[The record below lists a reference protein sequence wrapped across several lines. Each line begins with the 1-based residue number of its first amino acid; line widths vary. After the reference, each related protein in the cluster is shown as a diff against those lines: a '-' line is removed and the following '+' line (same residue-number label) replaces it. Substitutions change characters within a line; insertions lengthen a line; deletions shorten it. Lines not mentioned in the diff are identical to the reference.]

1 MDILLFTDGSCVKGI
16 KASYGYLILYKE
28 SSSTT
33 YLELELYEEL
43 LENKTNNRAELLGM
57 LKGLQNVL
65 EFNIINSIKIYSDSI
80 YTIKSITEWIK
91 TWKKNGWKTANK
103 KPVKN
108 DDLIKVIDTYYNQLL
123 SKCNNV
129 IIEHIYSH
137 QKEPNKESTEWIKW
151 YGNNKVD
158 INIQKISKLYI

>member
-1 MDILLFTDGSCVKGI
+1 MDILLFTDGSCVKNT

-57 LKGLQNVL
+57 LKGLQKVL
-65 EFNIINSIKIYSDSI
+65 EFNINSIKIYSDSI

-91 TWKKNGWKTANK
+91 NWKKNGWKTANK
-103 KPVKN
+103 QPVKN
-108 DDLIKVIDTYYNQLL
+108 DDLIKAIDIYYNQLL

-129 IIEHIYSH
+129 IIEHVYSH
-137 QKEPNKESTEWIKW
+137 KKEPNKESLEWIKW

-158 INIQKISKLYI
+158 INIQKLSKLYI